1 MAIPHKTAYTRA
13 ILFAASIYAAYDALL
28 TLADSRKLIMIYSRI
43 SSAILPMV
51 VLYNDI
57 FLTAACLGI
66 AFLFDRRSFVHSLA
80 VTNTRQLLLM
90 TAGAVVFAFAAVK
103 ARPSSA
109 IDVYRIVHV
118 LVTLALLE
126 EVVFRGVLYTWLKEI
141 LPNGVAC
148 LVSGGA
154 GGALAGISSVVV
166 NDVSLTLT
174 LLPLIIWGMIY
185 GGAAAWL
192 YGKTHSLWLV
202 IYLHAAVLLV

>member
-1 MAIPHKTAYTRA
+1 MAISHKAEYMRA
-13 ILFAASIYAAYDALL
+13 ILFVALIYAAYDALL

-43 SSAILPMV
+43 SGAILPMV

-57 FLTAACLGI
+57 FLTAACLAL
-66 AFLFDRRSFVHSLA
+66 AFLFDRHAFVKSLA
-80 VTNTRQLLLM
+80 VTNMRQLLLM
-90 TAGAVVFAFAAVK
+90 TAGALVFAFAAIK
-103 ARPSSA
+103 ARPASA

-126 EVVFRGVLYTWLKEI
+126 EVVFRGVLYPWLKDI
-141 LPNGVAC
+141 MPNAVAC

-174 LLPLIIWGMIY
+174 LLPLILWGMVY
-185 GGAAAWL
+185 GGIAAWI

-202 IYLHAAVLLV
+202 IYLHAAILLV